1 MRSHSIWHAKAEKVA
16 KKIIKRAKELDCKTQ
31 EELVCMVKEMHD
43 TISNANNID
52 KAMDN
57 NLIDAY
63 AIAYIASKRVL
74 GLIPYKEQLMAG
86 WCLHKGHIVQ
96 QDTGQGKTITALFPA
111 FLHALTGKGV
121 HVVTV
126 NPYLTLRDANNIGR
140 AHKYLGLSVGAV
152 TADQSVEEKKSAYS
166 RDVTYVS
173 NTELGFD
180 YLRDN
185 MAVSQNRVV
194 QRGLEYAII
203 DEVDSILID
212 EARTPLIIA
221 GQGNDLSK
229 LFMAVNTIVSKMDKG
244 YETREF
250 NRGEAYLGVKREEFG
265 DYIVHEKNKNVILT
279 EQGIKKVENGLGIKN
294 YADQK
299 NRSIQH
305 IVEKS
310 LYAHALM
317 KKGKEYIV
325 KDGKIYL
332 VDEFTGRIAEG
343 RQYADGLHQA
353 IEAKEHVEISN
364 INETIGTTTY
374 QNFFRKYRVLS
385 GMTGT
390 AATERREFKSTY
402 NLSVCVIEPH
412 QKKIRIDMP
421 DKLYLHKVDK
431 WNAVKSEVIN
441 AVAKG
446 QPVLIGTA
454 SVEESE
460 SMSKILKDAGIK
472 HQVLN
477 AKQDANEADLVSK
490 AGIHGTVTVA
500 TNMAGRGT
508 DIILDDESRKAGGLY
523 VIGTEKNESE
533 RIDNQLR
540 GRSGRQGDT
549 GKSVFYCST
558 EDRVI
563 RLYGGDRFKKRLE
576 GGVLDDG
583 NEITIKAIMK
593 SIKTTQKKVELDN
606 FATRRDTL
614 EYDDVNDGQRERI
627 YKERRIILAKGDV
640 QKQVE
645 YCFSKAIDEL
655 DKNTNGIK
663 DFAVKF
669 TEQTGIPII
678 VDLSR
683 SKKTI
688 VDDAKAKVLSEIS
701 ADEYNSSEEKQS
713 YLRRC
718 LLVAID
724 SAWAEHLKALE
735 FCRESVSYFGYG
747 QIDPKAAYAHEAY
760 KLYEKMQKNIY
771 IATLYTYFNQRDG
784 FRTGIKTED
793 GSLKIKSTDGMEV

>member
-1 MRSHSIWHAKAEKVA
+1 MLSIWHSKAEKIANKVLQRSA
-16 KKIIKRAKELDCKTQ
+16 ELDGKSQ
-31 EELVCMVKEMHD
+31 EDLIDMVKSIREN
-43 TISNANNID
+43 IINSSNID
-52 KAMDN
+52 KALDS
-57 NLIDAY
+57 NLVEAY
-63 AIAYIASKRVL
+63 AIAFVAAKRTL
-74 GLIPYKEQLMAG
+74 GLTPYKEQIMAG

-96 QDTGQGKTITALFPA
+96 QDTGQGKTVTALFPA
-111 FLHALTGKGV
+111 FLHALTGRGV

-152 TADQSVEEKKSAYS
+152 TSEQSLTEKKLAYS

-185 MAVSQNRVV
+185 MAVSSDRVV
-194 QRGLEYAII
+194 QRGLEYAIV

-221 GQGNDLSK
+221 GEGNDVSK
-229 LFMAVNTIVSKMDKG
+229 LFRAVNNIVEKMEKG
-244 YETREF
+244 SESREF
-250 NRGEAYLGVKREEFG
+250 NRGEAYLGVEREEFG
-265 DYIVHEKNKNVILT
+265 DYIVHEKKKNVILT

-294 YADQK
+294 YSDQN

-305 IVEKS
+305 VVEKS
-310 LYAHALM
+310 LHAHALM
-317 KKGKEYIV
+317 QKGKEYIV
-325 KDGKIYL
+325 KSGKIYL

-353 IEAKEHVEISN
+353 IEAKEHVEVSN
-364 INETIGTTTY
+364 VNETIGTTTY
-374 QNFFRKYRVLS
+374 QNFFRKYRILS

-402 NLSVCVIEPH
+402 GLDVCVIEPH
-412 QKKIRIDMP
+412 QKKIRIDLP
-421 DKLYLHKVDK
+421 DRLFLRKEDK
-431 WNAVKSEVIN
+431 WNAVKDEIVSSVKI
-441 AVAKG
+441 G
-446 QPVLIGTA
+446 QPVLVGTA

-460 SMSKILKDAGIK
+460 AMSKILNKANIK

-477 AKQDANEADLVSK
+477 AKQDAKEAELVSK
-490 AGIHGTVTVA
+490 AGIHGVVTVA

-508 DIILDDESRKAGGLY
+508 DIILDEEAKAAGGLY

-540 GRSGRQGDT
+540 GRAGRQGDP

-563 RLYGGDRFKKRLE
+563 RLYGGDRFKKQLE
-576 GGVLDDG
+576 GTELDDG
-583 NEITIKAIMK
+583 GEIKVKAIMK
-593 SIKTTQKKVELDN
+593 AIKSTQKKVELDN
-606 FATRRDTL
+606 FASRQNTL

-627 YKERRIILAKGDV
+627 YKERRNILAKGDV

-645 YCFSKAIDEL
+645 YCFAKAIEEIAA
-655 DKNTNGIK
+655 KTK
-663 DFAVKF
+663 DTKEFAIKF
-669 TEQTGIPII
+669 TEKTGLSVLVNLDENKKVA
-678 VDLSR
+678 VDMA
-683 SKKTI
+683 KKL
-688 VDDAKAKVLSEIS
+688 VLEEIS
-701 ADEYNSSEEKQS
+701 NDKYGSDEAKQS
-713 YLRRC
+713 YVRRC

-735 FCRESVSYFGYG
+735 FCREAVSYFGYG
-747 QIDPKAAYAHEAY
+747 QQDPKSVYAHEAY
-760 KLYEKMQKNIY
+760 KLYEKLQTNIY
-771 IATLYTYFNQRDG
+771 MAVLYVYFKQRDG
-784 FRTGIKTED
+784 FKTNIETED
-793 GSLKIKSTDGMEV
+793 GNLKIKSTHGMEV